1 MGCGDEG
8 GVIRIPEATSDIVQ
22 VGDLVAKAIMLDL
35 ADEWLDREG
44 KE

>member
-1 MGCGDEG
+1 MSCGDEG
-8 GVIRIPEATSDIVQ
+8 GVIHIPKASDIVQ
-22 VGDLVAKAIMLDL
+22 GGDLVAEAIMLDL